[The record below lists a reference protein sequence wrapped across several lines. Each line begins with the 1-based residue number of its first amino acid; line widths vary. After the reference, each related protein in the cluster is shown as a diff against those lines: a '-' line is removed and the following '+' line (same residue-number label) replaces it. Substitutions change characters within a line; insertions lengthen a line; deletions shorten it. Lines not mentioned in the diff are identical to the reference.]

1 MKRLNI
7 LSVSLFLLVPSVVF
21 AQTSRS
27 TNAAANKSWL
37 TFWSQFSAAM
47 NKRDKPTL
55 TGLMSSDFEWA
66 LDGRTSPDEVFQIMN
81 KYKYWKPFQRSIAKG
96 VKTCGYAAPDCF
108 NTTNTAR
115 RTKSPNWLL
124 FEFRNGRWQWTRLIG
139 D

>member
-1 MKRLNI
+1 MKRLSI
-7 LSVSLFLLVPSVVF
+7 LSVLLFLLLPSVFF

-27 TNAAANKSWL
+27 TNTAANKSWP
-37 TFWSQFSAAM
+37 TFWSQFSSAM
-47 NKRDKPTL
+47 NKKDKQTL

-66 LDGRTSPDEVFQIMN
+66 GDGRTSPDEVLQIMTR
-81 KYKYWKPFQRSIAKG
+81 YKYWRPFQRSIAKG

-108 NTTNTAR
+108 NTTNPAR